1 MRIIKYPNPTLRE
14 KAKTISAITPEIVK
28 LGKKMIKLMEEND
41 GAGLAANQVGKLI
54 RLIVFRDGDHSRI
67 LINPK
72 ICKSSSEKATIE
84 EGCLSFPGLYGEV
97 ERPKKVRVQGKNE
110 NGGKVKL
117 TAENLASV
125 SLQHEI
131 DHLDGV
137 LFIDKVK
144 PETLRQI
151 EPKDLE
157 NLKKD

>member
-41 GAGLAANQVGKLI
+41 GAGLAANQG
-54 RLIVFRDGDHSRI
+54 GI